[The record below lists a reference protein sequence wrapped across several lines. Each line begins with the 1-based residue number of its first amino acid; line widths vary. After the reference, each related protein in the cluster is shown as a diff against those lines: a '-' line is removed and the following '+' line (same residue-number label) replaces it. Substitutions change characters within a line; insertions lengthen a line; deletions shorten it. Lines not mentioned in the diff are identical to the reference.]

1 MEKNSNNERRI
12 DKRIMIGAVV
22 AGVII
27 IALIALVIADAL
39 AVGGLYL
46 ENKTDKNITSLI
58 IYFQDY
64 DDNFID
70 NIYEGKLDAGE
81 TQKMNYGSAIKYA
94 GEAYECVV
102 RVQFEGEDE
111 LWINDGMFE
120 ADFNGNIRLRFFQ
133 KDGEY
138 YLHTKAGLGV
148 FESTQK
154 TDMDTDII
162 LYFDESDWD
171 YVL

>member
-1 MEKNSNNERRI
+1 MENNSNNERKI
-12 DKRIMIGAVV
+12 NKRIMIGAVI

-27 IALIALVIADAL
+27 IALIALVVADSL
-39 AVGGLYL
+39 AIGGLYL

-64 DDNFID
+64 EDNFID
-70 NIYEGKLDAGE
+70 NIYEGHLDAGE
-81 TQKMNYGSAIKYA
+81 TQKLNYGSAIKYA
-94 GEAYECVV
+94 GETYECCV

-111 LWINDGMFE
+111 MLINDGMFDT
-120 ADFNGNIRLRFFQ
+120 DFNGNIRLRFFQ

-171 YVL
+171 YIL

>member
-12 DKRIMIGAVV
+12 NRRIMIGAVV

-27 IALIALVIADAL
+27 IALIALVVADTL

-46 ENKTDKNITSLI
+46 ENKTDKNIQSLI

-64 DDNFID
+64 EDNFID
-70 NIYEGKLDAGE
+70 NIFEGKLDAGE
-81 TQKMNYGSAIKYA
+81 SVKFNYGSAIKYT
-94 GEAYECVV
+94 GETYECCV
-102 RVQFEGEDE
+102 RVKFEGEDE
-111 LWINDGMFE
+111 LLINDGMFD
-120 ADFNGNIRLRFFQ
+120 ADYNGNIRLRFFQ
-133 KDGEY
+133 KNGEY
-138 YLHTKAGLGV
+138 YLHTKAGIGV

-162 LYFDESDWD
+162 IYFDESDWD

>member
-1 MEKNSNNERRI
+1 MEKNSNNEGRVN
-12 DKRIMIGAVV
+12 KRIMVGAIV
-22 AGVII
+22 AGIII
-27 IALIALVIADAL
+27 IALIILVVADGL

-46 ENKTDKNITSLI
+46 ENNTDRNITSLI

-64 DDNFID
+64 DENFID

-81 TQKMNYGSAIKYA
+81 KQKMNYGTAIKYA

-102 RVQFEGEDE
+102 RVQFEGEEE
-111 LWINDGMFE
+111 LWINDGLFE
-120 ADFNGNIRLRFFQ
+120 TDYNGNIRIRFFQ

-138 YLHTKAGLGV
+138 YLHTKAGIGI

-154 TDMDTDII
+154 TDMDTDIV
-162 LYFDESDWD
+162 LHFDEGEWD
-171 YVL
+171 YIL

>member
-1 MEKNSNNERRI
+1 MEKNSNNEAKMN
-12 DKRIMIGAVV
+12 KRIMIGAIV

-27 IALIALVIADAL
+27 IALIALVIADSL
-39 AVGGLYL
+39 AMGGLYIQ
-46 ENKTDKNITSLI
+46 NKTDKNITSLI

-64 DDNFID
+64 EDNFID
-70 NIYEGKLDAGE
+70 NIYEGSIKAGE
-81 TQKMNYGSAIKYA
+81 SQELKYGSAIKYA
-94 GEAYECVV
+94 GETYECCV

-111 LWINDGMFE
+111 LLINDGMFD

-171 YVL
+171 YIL